1 MSVIRI
7 QTPGGTQLPSADDLC
22 EDVMLKTY
30 GTTLK
35 EGFLEGFKILRW
47 VGAWLKFNHYGKS
60 QTDGHMANG
69 HRDESANQFPNPCP
83 FITNR
88 RPNSPRRRLNPQKL
102 PNQKT
107 HSRRLRRLL
116 RRQNHH
122 GQRPL
127 RLVRR

>member
-60 QTDGHMANG
+60 QTDGHMAI
-69 HRDESANQFPNPCP
+69 EKILQPTPKPLPS
-83 FITNR
+83 ITNR